1 MASEDKFSKMA
12 RELAT
17 MESMFESLDII
28 TRQKVLMQNN
38 NQYNFQQC
46 MLSMYMDL
54 DDMKETS
61 NYILANSRDHPSLR
75 HKAAD
80 FKFRV
85 LDASD
90 SVFSEITA
98 DPVFHCMIEH
108 MKKAKYS
115 RDEEATNCGGEEDVC
130 VICLDAFDESID
142 LDIQTECGHRFHDRC
157 IYGWINSGRSTC
169 PMCRFNVL

>member
-1 MASEDKFSKMA
+1 MHEIDKVQSLLNGSCKRPLLPAPCSPLIVHRDVKSNNILLNSDFEAHAVDFGLTKFLQDTGTSEC
-12 RELAT
+12 
-17 MESMFESLDII
+17 I
-28 TRQKVLMQNN
+28 
-38 NQYNFQQC
+38 
-46 MLSMYMDL
+46 
-54 DDMKETS
+54 
-61 NYILANSRDHPSLR
+61 RDHPSLR

-85 LDASD
+85 LDASN

-108 MKKAKYS
+108 MKK
-115 RDEEATNCGGEEDVC
+115 ATNCGGEEDVC